1 MSNINLSTLGTD
13 SYQQTTHKFK
23 DIALDVEV
31 ETNVLPRGL
40 YRSSNVTDIRDSKD
54 EAAIQN
60 SISNIFNT
68 NPGEKLLDPEFGLAL
83 KRYLF
88 DPLSEDIA
96 QNIGQTIMTGLA
108 RYEPRVLI
116 NSITVIPDFDQNQYI
131 ITLYISIPVLNISD
145 AQYNGELNTEGF
157 TFKIDNV

>member
-1 MSNINLSTLGTD
+1 M
-13 SYQQTTHKFK
+13 
-23 DIALDVEV
+23 
-31 ETNVLPRGL
+31 
-40 YRSSNVTDIRDSKD
+40 TDIRDSKD